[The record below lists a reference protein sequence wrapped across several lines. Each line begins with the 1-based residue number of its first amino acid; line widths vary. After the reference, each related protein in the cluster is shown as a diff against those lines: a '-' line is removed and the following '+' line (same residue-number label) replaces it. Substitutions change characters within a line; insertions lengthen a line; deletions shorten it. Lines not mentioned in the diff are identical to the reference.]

1 MTMHYAR
8 IALTS
13 LALVAC
19 SAGVSAQSIK
29 PGLWEI
35 TTQMQS
41 GSGKMN
47 DAMAQAQKAMES
59 MPPEQRKMVQDM
71 MAKQGVQMGV
81 GAGGGMTVKVC
92 LTPEMVERNE
102 LGSQKGDCTHTNSA
116 RSGNTM
122 KFSFVC
128 TQPPSNGE
136 GTVTFNSNESYAV
149 HMTSNATIRGQA
161 EKMEMQSN
169 GRWLGGDCGNIKP
182 ISIPKK

>member
-35 TTQMQS
+35 TSQMQ
-41 GSGKMN
+41 GSKEMN
-47 DAMAQAQKAMES
+47 DAMAEARKAIES
-59 MPPEQRKMVQDM
+59 MPPEQRKMMQDM
-71 MAKQGVQMGV
+71 MARQGVQMSPS
-81 GAGGGMTVKVC
+81 GGSGMAIKICMTQ
-92 LTPEMVERNE
+92 EMIDRNE
-102 LGSQKGDCTHTNSA
+102 VASHKGDCTHTNSA

-128 TQPPSNGE
+128 TQPPSSGE
-136 GTVTFNSNESYAV
+136 GTVTYNSPESYAV
-149 HMTSNATIRGQA
+149 KMQTTSTVRGQA
-161 EKMEMQSN
+161 EKMEMQSS